1 MYTTPV
7 MGFIDEHCAVFDDE
21 EENKLE
27 FTVVHTEFKRLVES
41 LLSDFLCEVGV
52 PPERFVDVLA
62 NSAHDELNDFVLA
75 SILTVDDFPQFK
87 AMMVRRNAELDREA
101 ADALRDA
108 DAANAGPPTPDTA
121 EATRAEA
128 AEVAE
133 PEPEPEPEPS
143 LVPSAAEPNPGPGPD
158 PPSDDGF
165 DEAAIQ
171 AAIRASEAS
180 LELDR
185 ARAKAR
191 REEAVSEAERLAR
204 QRLADQ
210 AAAKAMAE
218 AATATERAVR
228 ARAAADPNF
237 DAGAFIRAHQIA
249 AEEAARADA
258 GAGAGAGGQASAS
271 ALDDASAL
279 DPEEDAEL
287 REAMALSAKLAA
299 EESEAEAR
307 ERAELEAAMAESLA
321 VGGGPP
327 RGRGD
332 AEDVSSDAS
341 DVASGSGNPPSATA
355 TPTGKGKTPMA
366 DVVGDARDEKAAA
379 DPATERVVDRLS
391 APPLGKLPPL
401 GKPQNASKSSR
412 GVLPALARPAGYK
425 QPSAGEVN
433 ANANAKATSAA
444 AVRAAAERAAKTQT
458 ALVRDAPSSGLDL
471 VRRQQHLEDQ
481 RAMLVAR
488 KAAEREREL
497 AEFAA
502 NGQTAYSNPLY
513 SSGTATP
520 RVEREAAEVA
530 GGASEK
536 EQERKR
542 EALRAELARRMK
554 AELLRRNAWDAEEA
568 RG

>member
-27 FTVVHTEFKRLVES
+27 FTVVHAEFKRLVES
-41 LLSDFLCEVGV
+41 LLSDFLREVGV

-133 PEPEPEPEPS
+133 VAEPEPEPS
-143 LVPSAAEPNPGPGPD
+143 RGGVGPAAEPKPGPGPD

-191 REEAVSEAERLAR
+191 REEAVSEAERLAH
-204 QRLADQ
+204 QRLADR

-218 AATATERAVR
+218 AAAATERAVR

-249 AEEAARADA
+249 AEEAARA
-258 GAGAGAGGQASAS
+258 GAGSRAVGQASAS
-271 ALDDASAL
+271 ALDDASAS

-366 DVVGDARDEKAAA
+366 DVVGDARDENAAA
-379 DPATERVVDRLS
+379 ESATERVVDRLS

-425 QPSAGEVN
+425 QPSAGEAN
-433 ANANAKATSAA
+433 ANANATSAA

-554 AELLRRNAWDAEEA
+554 AELVRRNAWDAEEA

>member
-1 MYTTPV
+1 
-7 MGFIDEHCAVFDDE
+7 
-21 EENKLE
+21 
-27 FTVVHTEFKRLVES
+27 
-41 LLSDFLCEVGV
+41 
-52 PPERFVDVLA
+52 
-62 NSAHDELNDFVLA
+62 
-75 SILTVDDFPQFK
+75 
-87 AMMVRRNAELDREA
+87 
-101 ADALRDA
+101 
-108 DAANAGPPTPDTA
+108 
-121 EATRAEA
+121 
-128 AEVAE
+128 
-133 PEPEPEPEPS
+133 
-143 LVPSAAEPNPGPGPD
+143 
-158 PPSDDGF
+158 
-165 DEAAIQ
+165 
-171 AAIRASEAS
+171 
-180 LELDR
+180 
-185 ARAKAR
+185 
-191 REEAVSEAERLAR
+191 
-204 QRLADQ
+204 
-210 AAAKAMAE
+210 
-218 AATATERAVR
+218 
-228 ARAAADPNF
+228 
-237 DAGAFIRAHQIA
+237 
-249 AEEAARADA
+249 
-258 GAGAGAGGQASAS
+258 
-271 ALDDASAL
+271 
-279 DPEEDAEL
+279 
-287 REAMALSAKLAA
+287 MALSAKLAA

-433 ANANAKATSAA
+433 ANANATSAA

-554 AELLRRNAWDAEEA
+554 AELVRRNAWDAEEA

>member
-1 MYTTPV
+1 
-7 MGFIDEHCAVFDDE
+7 
-21 EENKLE
+21 LE
-27 FTVVHTEFKRLVES
+27 
-41 LLSDFLCEVGV
+41 
-52 PPERFVDVLA
+52 
-62 NSAHDELNDFVLA
+62 
-75 SILTVDDFPQFK
+75 
-87 AMMVRRNAELDREA
+87 
-101 ADALRDA
+101 
-108 DAANAGPPTPDTA
+108 
-121 EATRAEA
+121 
-128 AEVAE
+128 
-133 PEPEPEPEPS
+133 
-143 LVPSAAEPNPGPGPD
+143 
-158 PPSDDGF
+158 
-165 DEAAIQ
+165 
-171 AAIRASEAS
+171 
-180 LELDR
+180 
-185 ARAKAR
+185 
-191 REEAVSEAERLAR
+191 
-204 QRLADQ
+204 
-210 AAAKAMAE
+210 
-218 AATATERAVR
+218 
-228 ARAAADPNF
+228 
-237 DAGAFIRAHQIA
+237 
-249 AEEAARADA
+249 
-258 GAGAGAGGQASAS
+258 
-271 ALDDASAL
+271 DASAL

-332 AEDVSSDAS
+332 AEDAASDAS

-366 DVVGDARDEKAAA
+366 DVVGAARDEKAAA
-379 DPATERVVDRLS
+379 DSATERVVDRLS

-425 QPSAGEVN
+425 QPSAGEAN
-433 ANANAKATSAA
+433 ANANANATSAA

-542 EALRAELARRMK
+542 EALRAQLARRMK
-554 AELLRRNAWDAEEA
+554 AELVRRNAWDAEEA

>member
-27 FTVVHTEFKRLVES
+27 FTVVHAEFKRLVES
-41 LLSDFLCEVGV
+41 LLSDFLREVGV

-108 DAANAGPPTPDTA
+108 DAANVGPPTPDTA
-121 EATRAEA
+121 EATRAEV

-133 PEPEPEPEPS
+133 PEPEPEPSRGGVGP
-143 LVPSAAEPNPGPGPD
+143 AAGRKPDPGPD
-158 PPSDDGF
+158 PHSEDGF
-165 DEAAIQ
+165 DEAAIL

-218 AATATERAVR
+218 AAAATERAVR

-249 AEEAARADA
+249 AEEAARAR
-258 GAGAGAGGQASAS
+258 GGAGAGGQASAS

-332 AEDVSSDAS
+332 AEDAASDAS

-366 DVVGDARDEKAAA
+366 DVVGAARDEKAAA
-379 DPATERVVDRLS
+379 DSATERVVDRLS

-425 QPSAGEVN
+425 QPSAGEAN
-433 ANANAKATSAA
+433 ANANANATSAA

-542 EALRAELARRMK
+542 EALRAQLARRMK
-554 AELLRRNAWDAEEA
+554 AELVRRNAWDAEEA

>member
-1 MYTTPV
+1 
-7 MGFIDEHCAVFDDE
+7 
-21 EENKLE
+21 
-27 FTVVHTEFKRLVES
+27 
-41 LLSDFLCEVGV
+41 
-52 PPERFVDVLA
+52 
-62 NSAHDELNDFVLA
+62 
-75 SILTVDDFPQFK
+75 
-87 AMMVRRNAELDREA
+87 
-101 ADALRDA
+101 
-108 DAANAGPPTPDTA
+108 
-121 EATRAEA
+121 
-128 AEVAE
+128 
-133 PEPEPEPEPS
+133 
-143 LVPSAAEPNPGPGPD
+143 
-158 PPSDDGF
+158 
-165 DEAAIQ
+165 
-171 AAIRASEAS
+171 
-180 LELDR
+180 
-185 ARAKAR
+185 
-191 REEAVSEAERLAR
+191 
-204 QRLADQ
+204 
-210 AAAKAMAE
+210 
-218 AATATERAVR
+218 
-228 ARAAADPNF
+228 
-237 DAGAFIRAHQIA
+237 
-249 AEEAARADA
+249 
-258 GAGAGAGGQASAS
+258 
-271 ALDDASAL
+271 
-279 DPEEDAEL
+279 
-287 REAMALSAKLAA
+287 MALSAKLAA

-332 AEDVSSDAS
+332 AEDAASDAS

-379 DPATERVVDRLS
+379 DSATERVVDRLS
-391 APPLGKLPPL
+391 AAPLGKLPPL

-425 QPSAGEVN
+425 QPSAGE
-433 ANANAKATSAA
+433 ANAIANATSAA

-542 EALRAELARRMK
+542 EALRAQLARRMK
-554 AELLRRNAWDAEEA
+554 AELVRRNAWDAEEA

>member
-1 MYTTPV
+1 

-27 FTVVHTEFKRLVES
+27 FTVVHAEFKRLVES
-41 LLSDFLCEVGV
+41 LLSDFLREVGV

-108 DAANAGPPTPDTA
+108 EAANAGPPTPDTA
-121 EATRAEA
+121 EATRAEVA
-128 AEVAE
+128 EVAEVAE
-133 PEPEPEPEPS
+133 PEPEPEPSRGGVGP
-143 LVPSAAEPNPGPGPD
+143 AAEPKPGPGPD

-165 DEAAIQ
+165 DEATIQ

-218 AATATERAVR
+218 AAAATERAVR

-249 AEEAARADA
+249 AEEAARAGA
-258 GAGAGAGGQASAS
+258 GAGAGVGGQASAS

-332 AEDVSSDAS
+332 AEDAASDAS

-379 DPATERVVDRLS
+379 DSATERVVDRLS

-425 QPSAGEVN
+425 QPSAGE
-433 ANANAKATSAA
+433 ANAIATSAA

-554 AELLRRNAWDAEEA
+554 AELVRRNAWDAEEA